1 MPPDDQGEGT
11 IAVEAGS
18 EGAVRR
24 LWKAV
29 ASPRGLVVACLLLAL
44 LDAGQLYVFEQLH
57 GEPLSYPGALA
68 RNGTFWLL
76 WIPFG
81 WGLLRWHSRPLR
93 GSARRRLVVHGA
105 VAFLVGFFHIAL
117 WVLGRELAAH
127 QHFRLT
133 DYPHLVAKF
142 MAPRLGVDLVVYLGL
157 YALISGLRKPARYA
171 GPAAGPT
178 RSGGQPAEEGPGGSG
193 RLRLQAGGQ
202 TYFIDPDR
210 LEWVE
215 AAGDYMRLHLEDDDL
230 LVRITLKDLH
240 RRLDSRF
247 VRVSRSALVRSDRI
261 REIRSGGR
269 DRHDVVLQSGA
280 RVTLTAGYRE
290 QVEARLELSL

>member
-1 MPPDDQGEGT
+1 MPPDDEGQET
-11 IAVEAGS
+11 IGVEAGS

-24 LWKAV
+24 LLEAL
-29 ASPRGLVVACLLLAL
+29 ATPQGLVVACLLLGL
-44 LDAGQLYVFEQLH
+44 LDAGQLYVFEQLR

-81 WGLLRWHSRPLR
+81 WGLLRWHSLPVR
-93 GSARRRLVVHGA
+93 GPAKRRLMLHVA

-117 WVLGRELAAH
+117 WVLVRELAAH

-133 DYPHLVAKF
+133 SYPQLVAKF

-157 YALISGLRKPARYA
+157 YALIAGPREPARSTV
-171 GPAAGPT
+171 PAAGPT
-178 RSGGQPAEEGPGGSG
+178 RSRGQPAEESPGGSG

-202 TYFIDPDR
+202 TYFVDPDH

-230 LVRITLKDLH
+230 LVRITLKELH
-240 RRLDSRF
+240 GRLDHRF
-247 VRVSRSALVRSDRI
+247 VRVSRSILVRSDRI

-269 DRHDVVLQSGA
+269 DRHEVVLTSGA

-290 QVEARLELSL
+290 QVEARLDLSL